1 MHLTTLWRRHARA
14 CALAASAVLSLSASS
29 GWAQQTGPDPTSA
42 SLNATA
48 GPFAVSTSTVTS
60 PVGFGGGT
68 IYYPT
73 TAGQYGIVALSPGF
87 TATQTSVAWLGR
99 RLATHGFVVVTINT
113 NSTLDQ
119 PASRA
124 TQLIAALNYVANSA
138 SSTVRSRVDPNRR
151 AVGGHS
157 MGGGGSLIAAQNNPS
172 LRAILPLT
180 PWNLSTNF
188 SGVQVPTLIVG
199 ADGDSVAPVA
209 SHARPFYASL
219 PSTVRKAYGEL
230 NMATHS
236 TPTSG
241 VNTPIGRYGVT
252 WMKRFVD
259 GDTRYSTFL
268 CGAEHQA
275 YATATVFDRYS
286 QNCPY

>member
-1 MHLTTLWRRHARA
+1 MNFTTLWRRHARV
-14 CALAASAVLSLSASS
+14 CALTACAVLSMSASS

-73 TAGQYGIVALSPGF
+73 TAGQYGVVALSPGF
-87 TATQTSVAWLGR
+87 TATQSSVAWLGR

-124 TQLIAALNYVANSA
+124 NQLIAALNYVANSA
-138 SSTVRSRVDPNRR
+138 STTVRSRVDASRR

-172 LRAILPLT
+172 LKAVLPLT

-199 ADGDSVAPVA
+199 SDGDVVAPVA

-219 PSTVRKAYGEL
+219 PATVRKAYGEL
-230 NMATHS
+230 NGASHS

-259 GDTRYSTFL
+259 SDTRYSTFL